1 MAQKDSSEKTNEDK
15 GKRRAP
21 AFLFALG
28 HAQLPA
34 EVTAEGVTW
43 RFSKLFKHDFFAA
56 TGLYER
62 VDGATA
68 DAGPVGQGGGGKKE
82 LAVLKVQRTYPL
94 LGFPMKWLG
103 ARVARREIRIFRV
116 LQGVTGVPRF
126 LGDVGATG
134 FLHEF
139 VPGVDLHAKL
149 PLTAEFFVRLEKLFA
164 EMHQRHIA
172 YVDSNKRENILYG
185 DDGQPWLIDF
195 QISFQLKKGER
206 DNFLAKWWFRRFVR
220 ADWYHFY
227 KHKTRLLPAACSA
240 EDFAKAQKR
249 GVLHQAHRVV
259 ARPIILLR
267 RKFLSRYDLANT
279 R

>member
-1 MAQKDSSEKTNEDK
+1 
-15 GKRRAP
+15 
-21 AFLFALG
+21 
-28 HAQLPA
+28 
-34 EVTAEGVTW
+34 
-43 RFSKLFKHDFFAA
+43 
-56 TGLYER
+56 
-62 VDGATA
+62 
-68 DAGPVGQGGGGKKE
+68 
-82 LAVLKVQRTYPL
+82 
-94 LGFPMKWLG
+94 
-103 ARVARREIRIFRV
+103 
-116 LQGVTGVPRF
+116 
-126 LGDVGATG
+126 
-134 FLHEF
+134 LHEF